1 MPRTEEMKKHHI
13 CDLKVNKR
21 LQRAEHWIKQRKTF
35 TGIEIVQAGLAT
47 SARDLVRQLIFNGLN
62 LVRETEISH
71 TGARISRWSLM

>member
-1 MPRTEEMKKHHI
+1 MITPEMKKHHI

-35 TGIEIVQAGLAT
+35 TGLEMIAAGI
-47 SARDLVRQLIFNGLN
+47 SASPRDICRALIFNGLN
-62 LVRETEISH
+62 LVRDTEISS